1 MKEGDLEFSVL
12 FADND
17 KIGGVYEVRDG
28 LKSSRRKFVQ
38 CFPVCCQEHSCD
50 KFCGTPVS
58 VVLTANLKDKMAASC
73 FQFDDMAFVAEL
85 KPIDANYTLQTPLSR
100 AQLSKQM
107 KQSGFLY
114 SGNLV
119 ASTRGRQ
126 HNGDNTVQNGYYE
139 FALNAQ
145 NLPEPR
151 RKEALLLDT
160 LYTFSVTVLIPLDN
174 KDETVSKGKAE
185 KDKDNLLHPV
195 AYFDSAPF
203 FLKASSGDKDSQSIH
218 QSSASQLPTP
228 SDLQE
233 AQSLISLF
241 HTMQTE
247 RMALERR
254 DLHVRLTSYANNKKN
269 PPKTTSTSAATTTSA
284 GPTSQQPIHHHQHQ
298 HLPFHLQHHQQ
309 HQQRRE
315 KRPLDASMLMPPSK
329 QTKGCVPLDL
339 VTEDIFEI
347 LQESTALAQRPYHWQ
362 SHKGRNIRD
371 PTVGMMRGLV
381 QQSALEKALYCI
393 TKHNSILHGD
403 IALEDET
410 DGMVVDDS
418 VAPVDTITAAAAEGQ
433 EKAKE
438 DSEQSREKEREKEKA
453 RLIANVQANSKTYLA
468 KTFSTTSATQPVAS
482 AAAAPVPVSSV
493 IREHGLSNN
502 GQEKSTGTVT
512 AQELPEGDLNESDV
526 LSLEHLKKQLMSKY
540 RNPHESLLQRQ
551 CFSDMLQSITK
562 STWQVALRV
571 RRAAER
577 TAPPLPAIP
586 STAFSLYLSVM
597 QDSKVEHHNLTK
609 AFLASDPPPLKALS
623 WAMRYLRGHNE
634 LNFRTSRISA
644 QTVAATAA
652 ANAASAAASA
662 AAAAAA
668 SASASAPVASSV
680 DATVQQQQQQPLVP
694 LVQNDSTSQLLLP
707 DKSALETAFAQSMQ
721 AEDDKETEKELR
733 GKEKGNA
740 EEGSAFKDALEGE
753 TNKDG
758 PLPLP
763 LPGTESSAASLV
775 SASAVLG
782 EKEAPESTH
791 TTYIKQEK
799 VSDNGDSFSSELDT
813 AAPCLTLSTSVPAP
827 TSAPVAA
834 PCSNNV
840 SVLPSTSSSAPVS
853 RSPQAP
859 LRDPAEI
866 LAQFKALLAADS
878 TDENS
883 DQGSVSE
890 AAPALALVALV
901 SDYVCSGAC
910 DQLAQKE
917 QRAAEVRRQLH
928 AQVATTHANQCALLQ
943 EAFLWESSQVSL
955 EYAGRTADYFPTY
968 RATPLGPLIVN
979 NFPNE
984 ETKRVKSTK
993 PQLSAEA
1000 AAAALA
1006 FHESLKRGVDP
1017 RLPPKENTLQLKD
1030 PDGPPQKIARGLG
1043 MTSEPEPEAP
1053 APVPRVKRNANNNNN
1068 NNGQKDSPARPKRAA
1083 TKEPKSSRRTATSSP
1098 KPKGSNTKKKG
1109 KGKGKGKVV
1118 KTVLAET
1125 RPVHRLTS
1133 MLNIPVGGTSRQ
1145 DHYHNREEGENDEGE
1160 GEGEGGSLGEGVDD
1174 AGEESDGNSLK

>member
-58 VVLTANLKDKMAASC
+58 VVLTANLKDKIAASC
-73 FQFDDMAFVAEL
+73 FQFDDVAFVAEL

-151 RKEALLLDT
+151 RKEGLLLDT
-160 LYTFSVTVLIPLDN
+160 LYTFSVTLLIPLDN

-203 FLKASSGDKDSQSIH
+203 FLKASSGDKDSQSVH
-218 QSSASQLPTP
+218 QPSTSLLPTP
-228 SDLQE
+228 SDMQE
-233 AQSLISLF
+233 AQSLISLY
-241 HTMQTE
+241 HAMQTE

-254 DLHVRLTSYANNKKN
+254 DLHVRLTTYANNKKN
-269 PPKTTSTSAATTTSA
+269 PPKITTTSAATTTTSA
-284 GPTSQQPIHHHQHQ
+284 GPTSQQQIHHHHQH
-298 HLPFHLQHHQQ
+298 HHYHLQQQ
-309 HQQRRE
+309 TQRRE

-339 VTEDIFEI
+339 VTEDMFEI

-381 QQSALEKALYCI
+381 QQSALEKALHCI

-418 VAPVDTITAAAAEGQ
+418 VAPVDIITAAATEGQ

-438 DSEQSREKEREKEKA
+438 DNEQNREKEKEKEKA

-468 KTFSTTSATQPVAS
+468 KTFSTTTATQPVAG

-493 IREHGLSNN
+493 VRGNGHSNIA
-502 GQEKSTGTVT
+502 QEESMGTVT
-512 AQELPEGDLNESDV
+512 AQQLPEDDLNESDF

-540 RNPHESLLQRQ
+540 RNPHEHLLQRQ

-662 AAAAAA
+662 ASAV
-668 SASASAPVASSV
+668 SASAALPVASSV
-680 DATVQQQQQQPLVP
+680 DATGQQQQQPLAP
-694 LVQNDSTSQLLLP
+694 LVPNDSTSQLLLP

-733 GKEKGNA
+733 GKQKGNA
-740 EEGSAFKDALEGE
+740 EVGSAFKDALEGE

-763 LPGTESSAASLV
+763 LPGTETSAASLV

-834 PCSNNV
+834 
-840 SVLPSTSSSAPVS
+840 SSSSDSGDSAPVS
-853 RSPQAP
+853 SIPQAA

-866 LAQFKALLAADS
+866 LAQFKALLAADT

-993 PQLSAEA
+993 PQVSAEA

-1017 RLPPKENTLQLKD
+1017 RLPPKDNALQLKD
-1030 PDGPPQKIARGLG
+1030 PGGPPQKIARGLG
-1043 MTSEPEPEAP
+1043 ITSEPEPEAP
-1053 APVPRVKRNANNNNN
+1053 APAPRVKRSTNNN

-1133 MLNIPVGGTSRQ
+1133 MLSIPVGGTSWHNN
-1145 DHYHNREEGENDEGE
+1145 DHDGEEGENDEGE
-1160 GEGEGGSLGEGVDD
+1160 AEGGSLGEGVDD